1 MPAPMMTYFEEFGGV
16 IVCNGD
22 EFLKDNLIGF

>member
-22 EFLKDNLIGF
+22 EFLKII